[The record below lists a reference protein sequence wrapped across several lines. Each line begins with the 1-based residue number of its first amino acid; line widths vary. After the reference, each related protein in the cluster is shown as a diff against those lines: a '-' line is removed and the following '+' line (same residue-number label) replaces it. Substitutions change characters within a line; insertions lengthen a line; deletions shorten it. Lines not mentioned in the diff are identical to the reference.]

1 MDALPAIGGKRWD
14 GGPVGAPVWGSQPG
28 VDRGAT
34 VHRVEPPT
42 PGPAAACTN
51 VSRALPEPVMHLS
64 AVLRSP
70 LLDRTGERLGRV
82 EDLIVRLA
90 DGGYPPL
97 TGLKARIAG
106 RELFVPVAK
115 LAKLEPGAAHLSGQK
130 LNLGRFERRPG
141 EVLLR
146 QDVLG
151 RKLVNVEADPPSL
164 VTAHE
169 IELACIDGWW
179 RVVGVDSSAR
189 AQLRRA
195 LPRPLRGAVGDSPF
209 LDWTDLEP
217 FVGHVPSARLRFSH
231 RKLANLH
238 PAEIAD
244 LVEAAS
250 HEEGEEL
257 IEAVAQDRELEADVF
272 EELDEHHQLEF
283 IRERPD
289 AQVAAVL
296 ARMAPDDAVDLIGE
310 IDQERRARILA
321 LLPPAGRQQIE
332 ILLGYNPGTAGGMM
346 SPAFI
351 ALPEAATVADALVR
365 VRASEIAP
373 QTLTTVFVHDDTHA
387 LSGSVAIVALLR
399 AEPAAR
405 LADVAEREPEAV
417 PTDADLPEVAR
428 TMTDYNLFALP
439 VLDDERRIVG
449 VITVDD
455 VLEQTLPAGW
465 RRRFGLVR
473 D

>member
-1 MDALPAIGGKRWD
+1 
-14 GGPVGAPVWGSQPG
+14 
-28 VDRGAT
+28 
-34 VHRVEPPT
+34 
-42 PGPAAACTN
+42 
-51 VSRALPEPVMHLS
+51 MHLS
-64 AVLRSP
+64 TVLRSP

-82 EDLIVRLA
+82 EDVIVRLA
-90 DGGYPPL
+90 DGGYPPV
-97 TGLKARIAG
+97 TGLKARIGG
-106 RELFVPVAK
+106 RELFVPIDKIAT
-115 LAKLEPGAAHLSGQK
+115 LEAGAARLSGQK
-130 LNLGRFERRPG
+130 LNLGRFERRVG

-169 IELACIDGWW
+169 IELACIESWW
-179 RVVGVDSSAR
+179 RVVGVDPSVR

-195 LPRPLRGAVGDSPF
+195 LPRALKRLVGDRPF

-257 IEAVAQDRELEADVF
+257 IEAVGQDRELEADVF

-289 AQVAAVL
+289 AQVAAVV
-296 ARMAPDDAVDLIGE
+296 ARMAPDDAVDLIAE
-310 IDQERRARILA
+310 IDQERRAHILA
-321 LLPPAGRQQIE
+321 LLPPAGRRRIE
-332 ILLGYNPGTAGGMM
+332 TLMGYNPSTAGGLM
-346 SPAFI
+346 SPDFI
-351 ALPEAATVADALVR
+351 ALEETSSVADALAR
-365 VRASEIAP
+365 VRASDIGP
-373 QTLTTVFVHDDTHA
+373 QMLTTVYLLDADGA
-387 LSGSVAIVALLR
+387 LAGSAEIVGLLR
-399 AEPAAR
+399 VDSAAR
-405 LADVAEREPEAV
+405 LADVAEREPESV
-417 PTDADLPEVAR
+417 QTDADLPEVAR
-428 TMTDYNLFALP
+428 TMTDYNLVMLA
-439 VLDDERRIVG
+439 VIDEERRVVG

-455 VLEQTLPAGW
+455 VLELTLPAGW

>member
-1 MDALPAIGGKRWD
+1 
-14 GGPVGAPVWGSQPG
+14 V
-28 VDRGAT
+28 
-34 VHRVEPPT
+34 
-42 PGPAAACTN
+42 
-51 VSRALPEPVMHLS
+51 HLS
-64 AVLRSP
+64 AIVRSP
-70 LLDRTGERLGRV
+70 LLDRAGERLGRV

-90 DGGYPPL
+90 DGGYPPV
-97 TGLKARIAG
+97 TGLKVRIGG
-106 RELFVPVAK
+106 RELFVPADK
-115 LAKLEPGAAHLSGQK
+115 IASMEPGAVRLSGQK
-130 LNLGRFERRPG
+130 LSLGRFERRVG

-179 RVVGVDSSAR
+179 RVVGVDSSVR

-195 LPRPLRGAVGDSPF
+195 LPRGLRGMVGERPF

-217 FVGHVPSARLRFSH
+217 FVGHVPTARLRFSH

-250 HEEGEEL
+250 HDEGEEL
-257 IEAVAQDRELEADVF
+257 IEAVGQDRELEADVF

-289 AQVAAVL
+289 EQVAAVI
-296 ARMAPDDAVDLIGE
+296 ARMAADDAADLIVE
-310 IDQERRARILA
+310 IDQERRGRILA
-321 LLPPAGRQQIE
+321 LLPEAHRRQIE
-332 ILLGYNPGTAGGMM
+332 ALLGYNPSTAGGLM
-346 SPAFI
+346 SPDFI
-351 ALPEAATVADALVR
+351 AVGEDDTVAGAIER

-373 QTLTTVFVHDDTHA
+373 GTLTTVYVCDADGRLAGSAFV
-387 LSGSVAIVALLR
+387 VALLR
-399 AEPAAR
+399 ASPQAR
-405 LADVAEREPEAV
+405 VGEIAEREPEHV
-417 PTDADLPEVAR
+417 HTDADLPEVAR
-428 TMTDYNLFALP
+428 AMTDYNLVMLP
-439 VLDDERRIVG
+439 VLDEHERVVG

-465 RRRFGLVR
+465 RRRYGLVR